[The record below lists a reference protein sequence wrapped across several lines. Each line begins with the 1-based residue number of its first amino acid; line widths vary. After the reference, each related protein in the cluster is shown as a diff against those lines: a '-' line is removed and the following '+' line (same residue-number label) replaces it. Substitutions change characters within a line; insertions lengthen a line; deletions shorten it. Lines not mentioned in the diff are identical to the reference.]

1 MRRRVTAWLAVMLVA
16 GVFLAP
22 IAQASELVLA
32 QETGEDSGGNVD
44 ESDAGGEETAGTS
57 QDEGAGEEAAESGAG
72 GESGGAT
79 EETGPPWTF
88 QMARLTLVLLFL
100 WGLVTVIQYYRM
112 VVQRSRGRA

>member
-1 MRRRVTAWLAVMLVA
+1 MRRRVMDWVAVMLVA
-16 GVFLAP
+16 GVVLAP

-32 QETGEDSGGNVD
+32 QETAG
-44 ESDAGGEETAGTS
+44 GGEETAGTT

>member
-16 GVFLAP
+16 GVVVAP

-32 QETGEDSGGNVD
+32 QETVD
-44 ESDAGGEETAGTS
+44 ESDAGGEETTGTS